1 MSVGLNG
8 MIQNP
13 DSVIAD
19 TEHYTDMFWS
29 IAVMV
34 EGGFV
39 PFDLLMYQGVDL
51 SGLIEAM
58 DGIASGHEGKPW
70 SDKLTPWSDKL
81 TPYDKICEC
90 MTVCYY
96 RYLDAE
102 TMIAQLDFFLHWF
115 KGYQLN
121 QTINTIQTKLRKLQ
135 DLIEESHFQLHKLKL
150 AARVCY
156 P

>member
-51 SGLIEAM
+51 SGLASDM
-58 DGIASGHEGKPW
+58 DRVAISAGLKAW
-70 SDKLTPWSDKL
+70 SERL

-90 MTVCYY
+90 MTVCQY

-135 DLIEESHFQLHKLKL
+135 DLIEESHFQLYKLKL
-150 AARVCY
+150 AARVFY